1 KNLNIFES
9 FVFYLEVALN
19 SGGYVTIRRSVSSPT
34 KISIIKHEQKHQ
46 DFTDLAVSEWDY
58 PELPFERSKE
68 CLDALFDL
76 SVIKRWDYRTALG
89 YSLRGQDD
97 YTDVFRLKDFI
108 GKHIFWKPYI
118 GHLLGFDSVN
128 LIRNYELSDEI
139 EKNKQKLSELI
150 EKVGNFV
157 GDEEEVLTDLLIIKQ
172 AEFDEFNEKINSFD
186 FDNFDIKIVSDL
198 VSNVENEISELNKE
212 RYYLNA
218 TIQRLKKSQA
228 NIDMKF
234 NINEVEDLFKE
245 AKLCFGGEIKK
256 NFHDLVV
263 FYQRITAERLSLA
276 EEQIQ
281 TNLAE
286 LEDVNKRLQELNKE
300 RSKSLSYISCVSAF
314 DKYRDLNKYLIDL
327 TVEINALKQKLEVSR
342 EIGELKEVITDKQQE
357 KNDIVKSIKIN
368 RDYVVKT
375 PGNIYSNIKEMF
387 KVFVKNVLDKNG
399 LLTTEQNK
407 EGHLEYWAGLV
418 NNQGQQTSESDGH
431 SYQKILCMGYD
442 ISVVSSYLDKNF
454 IRFIYHDGGLET
466 LDDRKKNN
474 FLEFI
479 DWYSNLMGFQYI
491 LTLIDTDLPPDYK
504 FADDDIVKVLHDDG
518 NDGLLFKMAPW

>member
-1 KNLNIFES
+1 
-9 FVFYLEVALN
+9 
-19 SGGYVTIRRSVSSPT
+19 
-34 KISIIKHEQKHQ
+34 
-46 DFTDLAVSEWDY
+46 
-58 PELPFERSKE
+58 
-68 CLDALFDL
+68 
-76 SVIKRWDYRTALG
+76 
-89 YSLRGQDD
+89 
-97 YTDVFRLKDFI
+97 
-108 GKHIFWKPYI
+108 
-118 GHLLGFDSVN
+118 SVN

-286 LEDVNKRLQELNKE
+286 LEDVNKRLQELNK
-300 RSKSLSYISCVSAF
+300 
-314 DKYRDLNKYLIDL
+314 
-327 TVEINALKQKLEVSR
+327 
-342 EIGELKEVITDKQQE
+342 
-357 KNDIVKSIKIN
+357 
-368 RDYVVKT
+368 
-375 PGNIYSNIKEMF
+375 
-387 KVFVKNVLDKNG
+387 
-399 LLTTEQNK
+399 
-407 EGHLEYWAGLV
+407 
-418 NNQGQQTSESDGH
+418 
-431 SYQKILCMGYD
+431 
-442 ISVVSSYLDKNF
+442 
-454 IRFIYHDGGLET
+454 
-466 LDDRKKNN
+466 
-474 FLEFI
+474 
-479 DWYSNLMGFQYI
+479 
-491 LTLIDTDLPPDYK
+491 
-504 FADDDIVKVLHDDG
+504 
-518 NDGLLFKMAPW
+518 

>member
-1 KNLNIFES
+1 
-9 FVFYLEVALN
+9 
-19 SGGYVTIRRSVSSPT
+19 
-34 KISIIKHEQKHQ
+34 
-46 DFTDLAVSEWDY
+46 
-58 PELPFERSKE
+58 
-68 CLDALFDL
+68 
-76 SVIKRWDYRTALG
+76 
-89 YSLRGQDD
+89 
-97 YTDVFRLKDFI
+97 
-108 GKHIFWKPYI
+108 
-118 GHLLGFDSVN
+118 
-128 LIRNYELSDEI
+128 
-139 EKNKQKLSELI
+139 
-150 EKVGNFV
+150 
-157 GDEEEVLTDLLIIKQ
+157 
-172 AEFDEFNEKINSFD
+172 
-186 FDNFDIKIVSDL
+186 
-198 VSNVENEISELNKE
+198 
-212 RYYLNA
+212 
-218 TIQRLKKSQA
+218 
-228 NIDMKF
+228 
-234 NINEVEDLFKE
+234 
-245 AKLCFGGEIKK
+245 LCFGGEIKK

-454 IRFIYHDGGLET
+454 IRFI
-466 LDDRKKNN
+466 
-474 FLEFI
+474 
-479 DWYSNLMGFQYI
+479 
-491 LTLIDTDLPPDYK
+491 
-504 FADDDIVKVLHDDG
+504 
-518 NDGLLFKMAPW
+518 

>member
-1 KNLNIFES
+1 
-9 FVFYLEVALN
+9 
-19 SGGYVTIRRSVSSPT
+19 
-34 KISIIKHEQKHQ
+34 
-46 DFTDLAVSEWDY
+46 
-58 PELPFERSKE
+58 
-68 CLDALFDL
+68 
-76 SVIKRWDYRTALG
+76 
-89 YSLRGQDD
+89 
-97 YTDVFRLKDFI
+97 
-108 GKHIFWKPYI
+108 
-118 GHLLGFDSVN
+118 
-128 LIRNYELSDEI
+128 
-139 EKNKQKLSELI
+139 
-150 EKVGNFV
+150 
-157 GDEEEVLTDLLIIKQ
+157 
-172 AEFDEFNEKINSFD
+172 
-186 FDNFDIKIVSDL
+186 
-198 VSNVENEISELNKE
+198 
-212 RYYLNA
+212 
-218 TIQRLKKSQA
+218 
-228 NIDMKF
+228 
-234 NINEVEDLFKE
+234 
-245 AKLCFGGEIKK
+245 
-256 NFHDLVV
+256 
-263 FYQRITAERLSLA
+263 
-276 EEQIQ
+276 
-281 TNLAE
+281 
-286 LEDVNKRLQELNKE
+286 
-300 RSKSLSYISCVSAF
+300 
-314 DKYRDLNKYLIDL
+314 
-327 TVEINALKQKLEVSR
+327 KQKLEVSR